1 MTAPEAEATA
11 TPKRRGRKPRASREE
26 IVDAAIELLERD
38 PHEPLTIARVADAV
52 GLAPMTLYRY
62 FDDRAELLGAIVR
75 AVRAGRPPV
84 AVDADLP
91 WQEQVAAWMTSVR
104 NQIVRYPQL
113 LQFTAEGGHQ
123 DWLVDGAELVAIL
136 ERVGEWDDAE
146 LAKAHYW
153 VSATT
158 LGHAIIEAN
167 RPARA
172 AHQRHVR
179 RARPPARG
187 RGGADGPG
195 DPRPGGGPRGRL
207 RARRRPHG
215 RRPRGHG
222 PGDDRASS

>member
-1 MTAPEAEATA
+1 MTAAEADPTGA
-11 TPKRRGRKPRASREE
+11 PKRRGRKPRASREE

-75 AVRAGRPPV
+75 TVRAARPPV
-84 AVDADLP
+84 AVDPALP
-91 WQEQVAAWMTSVR
+91 WQEQVGAWMTSVR
-104 NQIVRYPQL
+104 DQIVRYPQL

-136 ERVGEWDDAE
+136 ERLGEWDDDD
-146 LAKAHYW
+146 LARASYW

-167 RPARA
+167 RPPEARTSAMYGELGHMPEDA
-172 AHQRHVR
+172 A
-179 RARPPARG
+179 ARMARVIPG
-187 RGGADGPG
+187 LARLHDDAFSLVVDRTVAALAPMLPDGA
-195 DPRPGGGPRGRL
+195 
-207 RARRRPHG
+207 A
-215 RRPRGHG
+215 
-222 PGDDRASS
+222 

>member
-1 MTAPEAEATA
+1 MTAAEADA
-11 TPKRRGRKPRASREE
+11 TSVPKRRGRKPRASREE
-26 IVDAAIELLERD
+26 IVDAAIGLLERD

-84 AVDADLP
+84 AVDAGLP
-91 WQEQVAAWMTSVR
+91 WQEQVGAWMTSVR
-104 NQIVRYPQL
+104 DQIVRYPQL

-136 ERVGEWDDAE
+136 ERAADWDDAE

-158 LGHAIIEAN
+158 LGHSIIEAN
-167 RPARA
+167 RLPEPPVSAMYGELAHLPEEAASRMARVIPGLA
-172 AHQRHVR
+172 AVHEAAFDLVVDRTV
-179 RARPPARG
+179 AALEG
-187 RGGADGPG
+187 MV
-195 DPRPGGGPRGRL
+195 PGGP
-207 RARRRPHG
+207 AT
-215 RRPRGHG
+215 
-222 PGDDRASS
+222 S